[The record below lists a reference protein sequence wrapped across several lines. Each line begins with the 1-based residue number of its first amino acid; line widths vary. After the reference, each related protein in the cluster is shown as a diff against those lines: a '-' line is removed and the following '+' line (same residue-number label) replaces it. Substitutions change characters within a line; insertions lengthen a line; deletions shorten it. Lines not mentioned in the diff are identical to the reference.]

1 MPHLYPQIAGCYPEQ
16 KCPGPICT
24 SLFKPWSKV
33 SQFRKSRN
41 CVAISSQLRS
51 QFRAHQA
58 ISGPPGAQA
67 HCGGPRVDGVASP
80 YACDRARGIFAGRQ
94 DGRMCTKGGLG
105 GILTGQQDGRMCTK
119 GGPGGPCRAGAWPHV
134 HTFTEGRYR
143 ALKTR
148 PSQWH
153 PTITKTQVKKR
164 KGLFKTQKKS
174 FIGHLCD
181 AGLCGT
187 MRRGVVRCQCV
198 RVCVCVGPC
207 VHAGMKA
214 GVCGRAR
221 ARACV

>member
-1 MPHLYPQIAGCYPEQ
+1 MNERRPAEQWEMPVA
-16 KCPGPICT
+16 ICT
-24 SLFKPWSKV
+24 AAQSHGDASPSTRSV
-33 SQFRKSRN
+33 PQRDQ
-41 CVAISSQLRS
+41 VALCKR
-51 QFRAHQA
+51 
-58 ISGPPGAQA
+58 PPGAQA
-67 HCGGPRVDGVASP
+67 HCGRPRVDGVASP

-148 PSQWH
+148 PSH

-187 MRRGVVRCQCV
+187 VRRGVVRCVHVCV
-198 RVCVCVGPC
+198 R
-207 VHAGMKA
+207 A
-214 GVCGRAR
+214 
-221 ARACV
+221 